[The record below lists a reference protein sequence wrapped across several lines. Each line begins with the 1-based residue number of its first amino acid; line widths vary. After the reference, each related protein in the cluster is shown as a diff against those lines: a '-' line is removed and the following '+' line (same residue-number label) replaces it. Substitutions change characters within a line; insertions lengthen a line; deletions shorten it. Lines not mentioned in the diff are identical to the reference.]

1 MDYELLV
8 EPISEEPEIAFLGT
22 TPERLKAYESATLTA
37 AYFDLG
43 EQTEDIVTYT
53 FEGPDT
59 MAYSADI
66 SDNSVTITCWQGDT
80 KPLIVTA
87 TYGDKSVSA
96 KIKLEG
102 I

>member
-1 MDYELLV
+1 
-8 EPISEEPEIAFLGT
+8 
-22 TPERLKAYESATLTA
+22 
-37 AYFDLG
+37 
-43 EQTEDIVTYT
+43 
-53 FEGPDT
+53 

-66 SDNSVTITCWQGDT
+66 SENSVTITCWQGDT

-87 TYGDKSVSA
+87 TYGDKSVST